1 LRLPRPDATI
11 QGFTLRR
18 DELWLTEDT
27 MAIKVGINGFGR
39 IGRNVLRTALN
50 DKNIEFVAVNDLTDP
65 KTLAHL
71 LKYDSIL
78 GNLPNQVS
86 AGADSITVDGRKI
99 RVFAEKDPAKLD
111 WASVGAQVVVES
123 TGRFTNAED
132 AAKHRRGP
140 VKKVI
145 ISAPAKNEDI
155 TIVLGVNEGS
165 YDPAKHHVIS
175 NASCTTNCLAPVA
188 KVVHDNFRIQSG
200 TMTTIH
206 SYTNDQVILDFPHK
220 DLRRARAAAINMIPT
235 STGAA
240 KALNLVIPDLKG
252 KLDGFA
258 MRVPTANVSVV
269 DLVAFVEK
277 KTTVEEVNAA
287 LKKAAGSGPMKGYL
301 GYEEQE
307 LVSMDYRGDSRSS
320 IVDAPMTRVVAGN
333 CVKVIAWYDNEWG
346 YSCRV
351 RDLINY
357 LGQKGL

>member
-1 LRLPRPDATI
+1 
-11 QGFTLRR
+11 
-18 DELWLTEDT
+18 

-50 DKNIEFVAVNDLTDP
+50 DKNIDIVAVNDLTSP

-78 GNLPNQVS
+78 GNLPNNIT
-86 AGADSITVDGRKI
+86 ATDDSIDIDGKKI
-99 RVFAEKDPAKLD
+99 HVFAEKDPAKLD
-111 WASVGAQVVVES
+111 WEKFGVQVVIES
-123 TGRFTNAED
+123 TGKFTKAEL
-132 AAKHRRGP
+132 AKAHLRGP

-145 ISAPAKNEDI
+145 ITAPATGEDV
-155 TIVLGVNEGS
+155 TLVLGVNEGT
-165 YDPAKHHVIS
+165 YDPAKHNIIS
-175 NASCTTNCLAPVA
+175 NASCTTNCLGPVA
-188 KVVHDNFRIQSG
+188 KVLNDKFKIVAG

-220 DLRRARAAAINMIPT
+220 DLRRARAAGLSMIPT

-240 KALNLVIPDLKG
+240 KAIYLAIPDLKG

-258 MRVPTANVSVV
+258 MRVPTPNVSVV
-269 DLVAFVEK
+269 DLVVWVEK
-277 KTTVEEVNAA
+277 PTSVEEVNGA
-287 LKKAAGSGPMKGYL
+287 LKAASESGPLKGYL
-301 GYEEQE
+301 GYETNE
-307 LVSMDYRGDSRSS
+307 LVSIDFRGDPRSS

-333 CVKVIAWYDNEWG
+333 CVKVISWYDNEWG

-357 LGQKGL
+357 IGQKGL